1 VERQEHACA
10 VARDAVGCP
19 RAAVGNRG
27 EPGERAIDELA
38 RRTPVRIG
46 DETDAAGIAFEGPI
60 VEERRGSQDLPPF
73 RVEGRTSKSSL
84 PPVCLSASPAEA
96 GEVAG

>member
-1 VERQEHACA
+1 
-10 VARDAVGCP
+10 
-19 RAAVGNRG
+19 VGNRG

-38 RRTPVRIG
+38 RRTSVRIG